1 VAWTNNIKMW
11 YTKNLQIYQWSY
23 CNQPT
28 LSIMNHKT
36 KLKIIN
42 QYNFQNLVLYTLS
55 SILQT
60 WNLGGIEA
68 HEHEKYNGN
77 IDK

>member
-1 VAWTNNIKMW
+1 MEL
-11 YTKNLQIYQWSY
+11 LQSIYKILIIYQWSC

-28 LSIMNHKT
+28 VSIMNHKT

-42 QYNFQNLVLYTLS
+42 QYNLKNLVLSTLS

-60 WNLGGIEA
+60 WNLGGLEA

>member
-1 VAWTNNIKMW
+1 
-11 YTKNLQIYQWSY
+11 
-23 CNQPT
+23 
-28 LSIMNHKT
+28 MNHKT

-42 QYNFQNLVLYTLS
+42 QYNLKNLVLSTLS

-60 WNLGGIEA
+60 WNLGGLEA